1 MCDALNAVLASGGEI
16 RTIGALAK
24 WAKNKQKNPPPKRG
38 TEGQKGAKMA
48 SIKFEP
54 TCSACKRLIYGKIDC
69 ETFPENVRGVV
80 IPYSTI
86 EPQTCPYCGAFFED
100 IIVPIKLPYYNKER
114 GMNKSLQFY
123 AV

>member
-1 MCDALNAVLASGGEI
+1 
-16 RTIGALAK
+16 
-24 WAKNKQKNPPPKRG
+24 
-38 TEGQKGAKMA
+38 MA

-100 IIVPIKLPYYNKER
+100 IIVPIKLPYYNE
-114 GMNKSLQFY
+114 GD
-123 AV
+123 